1 MKRQGIDGREII
13 ARQIAEHEA
22 FELKNAYSK
31 AKYQKRKESKYLKY
45 FTLLPPT
52 MYNICKY
59 QYENE
64 PKKIRDLRPDSLAQL
79 ITLANIRPGS
89 RVLVID
95 DAGGLVVG
103 SLAERMA
110 GERLHLFQCT
120 YLHC

>member
-1 MKRQGIDGREII
+1 MDGREII

-64 PKKIRDLRPDSLAQL
+64 SKRIRELRPDSLAQV

-89 RVLVID
+89 RVIVVD

-103 SLAERMA
+103 SIAERMA
-110 GERLHLFQCT
+110 GECAIRLDLFVALQSSS
-120 YLHC
+120 